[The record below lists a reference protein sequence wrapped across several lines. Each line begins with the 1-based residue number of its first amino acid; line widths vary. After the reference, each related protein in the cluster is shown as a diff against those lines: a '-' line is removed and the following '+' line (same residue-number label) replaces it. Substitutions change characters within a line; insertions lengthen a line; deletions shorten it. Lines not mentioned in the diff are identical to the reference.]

1 MSIRTGA
8 TPAGASPRTV
18 GVWGAAALVAGSMIG
33 SGVYLLPATLAAIG
47 SVSLLGWIAAT
58 LSALAIAGVFIWLA
72 VLAPG
77 SDGMG
82 DYVRA
87 GLGPFCG
94 VQAVVLYWTS
104 VWAGLV
110 PIALAAAGAVGFLV
124 PSLQPP
130 GPRLAVTIGVIWI
143 AVAGCWAGAR
153 WVARI
158 EGLTLLLGL
167 APVVVAATAGWLY
180 FHPHLFW
187 ASWNP
192 AGAPLGGAVRSSAL
206 NCFWAFL
213 GLESAAAAA
222 GVVRDP
228 VRNVPRATLLGLLAT
243 AALYI
248 AASAAL
254 MGILPANRLAASTA
268 PFADAARTAVGAGLG
283 VIISLCIAL
292 RATGCMVGWSLVAA
306 ETTRT
311 GADGGIFPAWFR
323 TRPGERASVRGL
335 LAAGALMTAVA
346 LLTASPSLAQQFAT
360 LINTVS
366 LLCLYTYVMAALS
379 LVRLLRGQPRSRQVG
394 AGLTALAATACAGT
408 LIVSAR
414 PSELAW
420 SALAAVGAALLYLWL
435 RTSTPMASAPAPVLP
450 LA

>member
-1 MSIRTGA
+1 MSLGNEGTA
-8 TPAGASPRTV
+8 AGGSHRSV

-33 SGVYLLPATLAAIG
+33 SGVYLLPATLGATG

-77 SDGMG
+77 CDGMG

-87 GLGPFCG
+87 GMGPFCG

-104 VWAGLV
+104 IWAGLV
-110 PIALAAAGAVGFLV
+110 PVALAVTGALGFLL
-124 PSLQPP
+124 PALQPQ
-130 GPRLAVTIGVIWI
+130 GPRLAVTIGVIWL
-143 AVAGCWAGAR
+143 AVGCCWAGAR

-158 EGLTLLLGL
+158 EGLTLALGL
-167 APVVVAATAGWLY
+167 APVVAAATAGWFY
-180 FHPHLFW
+180 FHPDIFA

-192 AGAPLGGAVRSSAL
+192 SGAPLGSAIRSSAL
-206 NCFWAFL
+206 NCFWAYL

-228 VRNVPRATLLGLLAT
+228 GRNVPRATLLGVLAT

-248 AASAAL
+248 AASAVL
-254 MGILPANRLAASTA
+254 MGLLPSSQLASSTA
-268 PFADAARTAVGAGLG
+268 PFADAARSAVGAGLG
-283 VIISLCIAL
+283 ALISACIAL
-292 RATGCMVGWSLVAA
+292 RATGCLVGWSLVAA

-311 GADGGIFPAWFR
+311 GADSGIFPRLFR
-323 TRPGERASVRGL
+323 SRAGERVSTPGL
-335 LAAGALMTAVA
+335 LAAGVLMTALA
-346 LLTASPSLAQQFAT
+346 LVTTAPSLAQQFAT

-366 LLCLYTYVMAALS
+366 LLCLYTYVLAALS
-379 LVRLLRGQPRSRQVG
+379 LLRLLAGQSPRRQLG
-394 AGLTALAATACAGT
+394 AGLTALVATACAGT

-420 SALAAVGAALLYLWL
+420 SGLGVVFAALLYLWL
-435 RTSTPMASAPAPVLP
+435 RMKTPAAANPVSP